1 MMGKPLATVA
11 MTDQHRATTKQWAIQ
26 EKWVDDDD
34 DSACII
40 ELRDRV
46 EALEAQQ
53 RREDKLDRLI
63 ALDAADPNWEPDPAI
78 AELRAASAQARP
90 IIRDRDETGD
100 YVIIRDT
107 PPSTNSLVRQV
118 ALVITPA
125 SQTLNHEW
133 ACAAIREVAKWLRD
147 GGDYSANAWANLLEK
162 EADRG

>member
-1 MMGKPLATVA
+1 MGKPLAAVA
-11 MTDQHRATTKQWAIQ
+11 MSDQHRATPKQWAIQ

-78 AELRAASAQARP
+78 AELRAASAEARP
-90 IIRDRDETGD
+90 TVKDSLTDAEGLVKRVAKSLGAASGL
-100 YVIIRDT
+100 
-107 PPSTNSLVRQV
+107 PSGNWDHC
-118 ALVITPA
+118 ADA
-125 SQTLNHEW
+125 S
-133 ACAAIREVAKWLRD
+133 IREVAAWLDTKGQHGCSLWLR
-147 GGDYSANAWANLLEK
+147 E